1 MYITSLDFLYIIL
14 AIGFAI
20 LVGFIAYAAF
30 RLGQTL
36 TMIKEILI
44 DVKDTT
50 SDVRMFRNQIKS
62 TILGIVS
69 AILKR
74 R

>member
-14 AIGFAI
+14 AIGVAI
-20 LVGFIAYAAF
+20 LAGFIAYAAF

-36 TMIKEILI
+36 TMIKEILV

-62 TILGIVS
+62 AILGIVS

>member
-20 LVGFIAYAAF
+20 LVGFIAYAVF

-62 TILGIVS
+62 TILGIIS